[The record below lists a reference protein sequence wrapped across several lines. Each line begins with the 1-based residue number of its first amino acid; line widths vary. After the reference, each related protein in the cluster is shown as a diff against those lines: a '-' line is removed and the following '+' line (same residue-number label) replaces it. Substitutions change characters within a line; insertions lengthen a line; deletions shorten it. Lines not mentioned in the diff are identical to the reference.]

1 MNLDD
6 RIHEAELLL
15 KSLSEYESKGLDTS
29 SLKLFIKNLKTF
41 NKIQKAKAYNYSQK
55 LPFSEKLSIIKSFL
69 EDKKIFPRIIDVINF
84 ANQELSLDFKDQKE
98 SRETTIRRI
107 IGRIEET
114 PELKEKVKSAVM
126 RIRNR
131 EFHNS
136 SSNMTKKEREK
147 AESYARWAEILTNL

>member
-6 RIHEAELLL
+6 KIFEAERLLN
-15 KSLSEYESKGLDTS
+15 SLSELERKGLDTS

-41 NKIQKAKAYNYSQK
+41 NKIQKAKFSNYSER
-55 LPFSEKLSIIKSFL
+55 LSFNEKLNIIKSFL

-84 ANQELSLDFKDQKE
+84 ANKELSLNFKDQKE

-131 EFHNS
+131 EVH
-136 SSNMTKKEREK
+136 SNRSEMSKKEIEK